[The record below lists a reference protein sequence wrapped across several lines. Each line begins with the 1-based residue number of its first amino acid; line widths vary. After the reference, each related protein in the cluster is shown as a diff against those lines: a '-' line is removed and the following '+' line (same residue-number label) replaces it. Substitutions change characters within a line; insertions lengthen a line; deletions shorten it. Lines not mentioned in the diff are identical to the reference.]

1 MSEHP
6 TEPKVAPWEDLVLR
20 LIAIYKLGKAIVSV
34 SLGIGLLRVL
44 HANLSAVVM
53 TYVVNPFH
61 FDPES
66 RFWVWA
72 LEQTTRVTPH
82 SLRLISYGAFFYAII
97 FATEGIGLYLR
108 KHWAE
113 YMVLISTG
121 SLLPIEFWELYIQ
134 LAWWKLAVVVGNLAI
149 LLYLAHRIWLDAHSR
164 RSSDADD
171 DDAPPGSK
179 AFPPR
184 SRERPGPAVSKV
196 R

>member
-1 MSEHP
+1 MSEP
-6 TEPKVAPWEDLVLR
+6 LPRVAPWEDYALR
-20 LIAIYKLGKAIVSV
+20 IIAIYKLGKAVISV
-34 SLGIGLLRVL
+34 SLGIGLLRIL

-72 LEQTTRVTPH
+72 LEQTTLVTPH

-97 FATEGIGLYLR
+97 FATEGVGLYLR

-121 SLLPIEFWELYIQ
+121 SLLPVEFWELYIH
-134 LAWWKLAVVVGNLAI
+134 LAWWKMAVVLANLVI
-149 LLYLAHRIWLDAHSR
+149 LLYLAHRLWLDAHAR
-164 RSSDADD
+164 RDEAGKRPDSVH
-171 DDAPPGSK
+171 G
-179 AFPPR
+179 PR
-184 SRERPGPAVSKV
+184 PQRERDGHAVSKV